1 MAKRTKVTITV
12 SRTIQLQPYTPAKIE
27 VSTEI
32 EDEVGIDHEEI
43 KYEEQYLRDF
53 VDSCINDMQKQG
65 N

>member
-32 EDEVGIDHEEI
+32 EDEASKGKDDDASEDDRRI
-43 KYEEQYLRDF
+43 
-53 VDSCINDMQKQG
+53 S
-65 N
+65 

>member
-12 SRTIQLQPYTPAKIE
+12 SRTIQLQPYTPSRIE

-32 EDEVGIDHEEI
+32 EDSNGIDHEEI
-43 KYEEQYLRDF
+43 RYEEQYLRDF
-53 VDSCINDMQKQG
+53 VDSCINDLQNNK